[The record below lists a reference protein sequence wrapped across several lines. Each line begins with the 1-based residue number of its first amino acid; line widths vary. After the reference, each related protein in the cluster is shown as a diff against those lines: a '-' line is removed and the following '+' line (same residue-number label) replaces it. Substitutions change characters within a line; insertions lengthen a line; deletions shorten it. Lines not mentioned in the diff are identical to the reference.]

1 MLGGL
6 KMKSIKTKLMVSFS
20 TLIFVVILVMGLVF
34 LKTSYSSLQDE
45 AEKSLG
51 LMAAEGAKLTESRM
65 DTLIT
70 SLEIIAQKQEI
81 EDMGWDV
88 DLRTLKEELS
98 KTSFLDIGYVLAN
111 GYSYYSDGT
120 VSLMSDRS
128 YIKAGL
134 NGKASMSDVI
144 ISRVTRQPEI
154 EICVPVKK
162 DGEVVG
168 ALVAR
173 SEANTL
179 SLLTQDEGY
188 GDDGYAFMI
197 NTEGRIIAYPDIEMV
212 TKLYNPIKEATKDS
226 KLTEMSVAFQ
236 YMLDEEAG
244 VTSFSKDD
252 KSYFAGFAPIE
263 GTNWIFATTADKQ
276 EVFSVIPGMLRTI
289 LIVMILVILAG
300 IGVVLL
306 LEQTITRPLTGIT
319 KLSKQYANLDFREII
334 SEKYL
339 QQKDEVGVLS
349 HAFKS
354 LTLQLKEIISNI
366 NESAGHVAAS
376 AQELTAA
383 SEQSAKISE
392 DISCAIDNIAQGAS
406 EQAANTEIGSENAAL
421 LGELIE
427 KNQEYVN
434 HLNSTSEQ
442 VNELVNSGLSDVDRL
457 SISAKDNRDATE
469 DICEIIMQTKKSS
482 EQIGEASKVISEM
495 ANQTTLLALNASIE
509 AARAGEAGR
518 GFSVVAQE
526 IQKMAD
532 QSAASTSHIDKII
545 KTLLQNVMK
554 STISIERIKSTSQE
568 QQKSVTETIQKYRA
582 IADSMQISKEAVQK
596 LNASENDMEGAKNE
610 ILHMLQSLSAIAEQN
625 AAGTQQA
632 ASFSEEQT
640 AAAKTLSETSGKLT
654 ELAINLQT
662 LIDRVK
668 V

>member
-1 MLGGL
+1 
-6 KMKSIKTKLMVSFS
+6 MKSIKTKLMVSFS